1 MRMSQIEQA
10 VTIAAEGSISRA
22 AKKLY
27 LSQPNLSQSL
37 KLLEEELGE
46 ALFERTGRGVVL
58 TSFGREFLSLAQPAY
73 RQFQMLNTF
82 CTRMDALAPSVLQVA
97 SQYFRFANTVFTD
110 FCRMHQGGDFH
121 FSFIEGSFQ
130 EVVELV
136 RSQAVELGLIILSPM
151 QRRLM
156 TAMFHQSNLDYM
168 KIAEEEVAVIVR
180 KGHPLCERGNCVV
193 SAKELWPYPF
203 ALYRDAQYSMA
214 PEWELLGLH
223 DMPQKITVGDRATLY
238 ELLGSTDAFTI
249 GVHNRAAYTHTE
261 YYADKCALHFSGD
274 HPMWLEIGI
283 LTGKSRPLS
292 RLAAG
297 YRDRIRQIVGQW
309 EGRGQEENRREDHRR
324 QSRFQPYNPPG

>member
-58 TSFGREFLSLAQPAY
+58 TAFGREFLSLAQPAY
-73 RQFQMLNTF
+73 RQFQMLDTF
-82 CTRMDALAPSVLQVA
+82 CARMDAPAPAVFQVA

-110 FCRMHQGGDFH
+110 FCRTHQGRDFH
-121 FSFIEGSFQ
+121 FSFLEGSFQ

-136 RSQAVELGLIILSPM
+136 RSQTVELGLIILSPM
-151 QRRLM
+151 QRRLV
-156 TAMFHQSNLDYM
+156 TAMFQQSNLEYVKM
-168 KIAEEEVAVIVR
+168 AEEEAAVIVR
-180 KGHPLCERGNCVV
+180 KGHPLCEKGRSVV
-193 SAKELWPYPF
+193 SAEELRAYPF
-203 ALYRDAQYSMA
+203 ALYRDAQYGMT

-238 ELLGSTDAFTI
+238 ELLGSTDAFTV
-249 GVHNRAAYTHTE
+249 GVHNRSAYTHTE
-261 YYADKCALHFSGD
+261 YYSDKCALRFSGD
-274 HPMWLEIGI
+274 RPIPLEIGM
-283 LTGKSRPLS
+283 LTSKSRPLS
-292 RLAAG
+292 PLAAG
-297 YRDRIRQIVGQW
+297 YRDRIRQIVGN
-309 EGRGQEENRREDHRR
+309 EPAEDH
-324 QSRFQPYNPPG
+324 GI